1 MKTLTK
7 WAAVA
12 ALVVLLASVFVLV
25 TTVAPP
31 KARDVAPNPQRVAA
45 DSVLALPL
53 RGDDGGGWPS
63 GALPVRPAQWGYGP
77 PAARVT
83 LGTVGLTDAFT
94 SVFALNGD
102 GTWVGLPNNQ
112 GGQSFICYSLSP
124 PVNFSFGTWRFDPRI
139 PAVNFYG
146 PDRSPLAT
154 LNGFNLSAPF
164 PQNGAVSGW
173 HCGPTP
179 GWSFIPR

>member
-1 MKTLTK
+1 MK
-7 WAAVA
+7 WAALA
-12 ALVVLLASVFVLV
+12 ALVALLASVFVLV
-25 TTVAPP
+25 TTFAPP
-31 KARDVAPNPQRVAA
+31 GARGVAAGPQSVAA
-45 DSVLALPL
+45 DSVLALPWH
-53 RGDDGGGWPS
+53 GDHAGGSRPS
-63 GALPVRPAQWGYGP
+63 GALTVRPAQWGYGP
-77 PAARVT
+77 HAARAI

-94 SVFALNGD
+94 SAFALNGG

-124 PVNFSFGTWRFDPRI
+124 PVNFSFGTWRYDPRI
-139 PAVNFYG
+139 PAVIFYG

-173 HCGPTP
+173 HCGPAP